1 LLSSGKTLILAGV
14 CFFYNLAGMAW
25 VWDIR
30 LKAFSEKKVEA
41 KTCLVSERK
50 KSHRGADF
58 IHPAGFDPLQ
68 NMADGAASMPA
79 WGTHISD
86 GFTDYLALFQTGW
99 VILLVEPVVQR
110 TQRAWTAGSRPRHP
124 GRHRACEVTL
134 IRDP

>member
-1 LLSSGKTLILAGV
+1 
-14 CFFYNLAGMAW
+14 MAW

-68 NMADGAASMPA
+68 NMDGRLQATS
-79 WGTHISD
+79 S
-86 GFTDYLALFQTGW
+86 
-99 VILLVEPVVQR
+99 R
-110 TQRAWTAGSRPRHP
+110 TSPS
-124 GRHRACEVTL
+124 L
-134 IRDP
+134 